1 MQWSVK
7 DYFDEYSE
15 FISATI
21 ICLTK
26 NIMNIPS
33 HFCFCHHDGDW
44 MPCIGPHVLVAN
56 ILMHG
61 SSSLGIYGLSLYKLS
76 LSYISDS
83 QPPLRDL
90 IVNTL

>member
-26 NIMNIPS
+26 NIVNIPS

-56 ILMHG
+56 ILMHEAV
-61 SSSLGIYGLSLYKLS
+61 GLEFM
-76 LSYISDS
+76 D
-83 QPPLRDL
+83 
-90 IVNTL
+90 

>member
-1 MQWSVK
+1 MNTQS
-7 DYFDEYSE
+7 SL
-15 FISATI
+15 SATI

-33 HFCFCHHDGDW
+33 HFCFCYTKACVCYHDGAW

-61 SSSLGIYGLSLYKLS
+61 SSSLRIYGLSLYKLS